1 MATSI
6 TSSQGGIRS
15 KAMQLEGKHAL
26 ITGAGSGIGRALAI
40 EAARRGM
47 TVALCGRR
55 GEALNA
61 TLALMMP
68 GKTHLRLRGDI
79 TDPAVRRGLQDY
91 LWQHWGRLDV
101 LVNNAGIVAAGPLA
115 NTTDAGL
122 ERMMMT
128 NVVAPIALS
137 REMMPLLRFAAP
149 SRIVNVGS
157 IFGDIAY
164 PLFAPYS
171 ASKFALRGLSMAMRR
186 EFKPYGIGVTYVA
199 PRATKTDPTKAF
211 EDLVE
216 PLQMRMDDP
225 ACAAGQIWRAVAK
238 DLDTAYAKGAERL
251 FLLIQKF
258 APNIVDRAI
267 AAQMADPRI
276 RNYLGKHHPAA
287 RQEAGDHRGD
297 QQRASENCFID
308 TRSDAGAG
316 LNSRQVGGGD
326 AQRRAQPSDS
336 GGEAEGEWVGT
347 AAEVES
353 SCPQDGG

>member
-1 MATSI
+1 
-6 TSSQGGIRS
+6 
-15 KAMQLEGKHAL
+15 MQLEGKHAL

-61 TLALMMP
+61 TLTQMESSK
-68 GKTHLRLRGDI
+68 GHLRLRGDI
-79 TDPAVRRGLQDY
+79 TDPAVRRGLRDY
-91 LWQHWGRLDV
+91 LWRHWGRLDV

-115 NTTDAGL
+115 HTTDAGL

-128 NVVAPIALS
+128 NVVAPIALA

-149 SRIVNVGS
+149 SRIVNLGS

-171 ASKFALRGLSMAMRR
+171 ASKFALRGVSMAMRR
-186 EFKPYGIGVTYVA
+186 ELKPYGIGMTYAA

-211 EDLVE
+211 EDLVK
-216 PLQMRMDDP
+216 PLNMHMDDP
-225 ACAAGQIWRAVAK
+225 AVVAAHIWRAVSK

-258 APNIVDRAI
+258 APRLVDRAI

-276 RNYLGKHHPAA
+276 RDYLGKHHLAA
-287 RQEAGDHRGD
+287 RQEAGDQQADEQAACTNRFISATRRPTAAPASVADRPEARTRGSVLGLRTLALKPKVNGSG
-297 QQRASENCFID
+297 QPP
-308 TRSDAGAG
+308 RSD
-316 LNSRQVGGGD
+316 RPV
-326 AQRRAQPSDS
+326 RK
-336 GGEAEGEWVGT
+336 T
-347 AAEVES
+347 EVKA
-353 SCPQDGG
+353 